1 MLCVKPTAKL
11 EDLTLVGCTITDT
24 DQLKR
29 LGETFG
35 DTDDHVVDEGT
46 IEAVQ

>member
-1 MLCVKPTAKL
+1 MREAEAKL

-24 DQLKR
+24 DQPSSVLVKPSV
-29 LGETFG
+29 

-46 IEAVQ
+46 IEAV